1 MRKQSVVWVAFN
13 VFFFI
18 FAVTRFAHCEKVE
31 LTASP
36 RVSMAPSA
44 ITLRLVITDATEE
57 LWCPGIRWYAPDGTI
72 AYESS
77 DCVPYS
83 EAGDDTKRQSWTRRY
98 RVSAGEW
105 TFCVGLEKPEGK
117 TIRKL
122 CETVRVGG
130 S

>member
-1 MRKQSVVWVAFN
+1 MRKRSVVWVAFN

-57 LWCPGIRWYAPDGTI
+57 LWCPKVSWVWPDGTKS
-72 AYESS
+72 EEES
-77 DCVPYS
+77 DCDSFEDADPQ
-83 EAGDDTKRQSWTRRY
+83 AIARQSWTRRI
-98 RVSAGEW
+98 RVGAGEYE
-105 TFCVGLEKPEGK
+105 FVAELSKSGK
-117 TIRKL
+117 VIRRL
-122 CETVRVGG
+122 TVKVTVAGG
-130 S
+130 